1 MSNSFGGTFSFGVS
15 QNDLLECLV
24 LYTKLYHK
32 PFSAES
38 LTAGLPVNSSYG
50 VVELFSLNNSKSL
63 FFRAAKR
70 AGLKS
75 KLVQKDLDDIPS
87 LVLPV
92 ILVLKNKRACIL
104 ESVDRDIDQAK
115 IIIPDGTDVVHKISY
130 KELKNNYIGYAFYI
144 KKNFDYQEK
153 VGIKESIVTDK
164 SEHWFW
170 GTLKLSFP
178 IYKDVLLA
186 SLMINIFM
194 IFGPLFTMNVY
205 DRVVPNDAFDTLWV
219 LATGIGVMYL
229 LDLIMKLTRTYFLE
243 LASKKND
250 VIMSSRIFEKVLDIK
265 MSVKPKSVGSFANN
279 IKEFD
284 HLKNFFTTS
293 TMVAFIDIPFSI
305 IFLSVIYFLG
315 KEIVFTPIGIMII
328 VTTYVL
334 LVRKPLYKSI
344 EETNQAS
351 AAKNSIL
358 IESLVNLE
366 TIKTMNYHGRSQ
378 WNWEEATGEIADKS
392 IKTKFLSTSIPVI
405 TQFFLKL
412 NTIIV
417 VIYGVYQISDKSMT
431 MGALIAINMLSQRAI
446 APLSQITSLLS
457 SLEQTKVSYNTLE
470 NIMNL
475 PSEREDGKK
484 FVERPPFS
492 GLIEFKNVTF
502 TYPDEEKPALQ
513 NVSFTIKPGEK
524 VALIGKIGSGKST
537 IVKLLLGLYEPDSG
551 DIFIDGIDIKQ
562 INPVHIRKNIA
573 YVAQD
578 ITLFRGTLKD
588 NLVVRAPNADD
599 EAILKASKIACVDE
613 FVNTHPLGF
622 EMQVG
627 ERGEGLSGGQRQ
639 SVSIAR
645 ALLVDSPILLLDE
658 PTSMMDMFLEKRL
671 MSNFSKYIKNKSL
684 ILVTHKY
691 SLLEMLNVDK
701 VIVLYRGK
709 VVMSGLKDSVMK
721 KILGSSGNRV

>member
-1 MSNSFGGTFSFGVS
+1 MSSSNGVFSFGVS
-15 QNDLLECLV
+15 HNDLLECLV

-38 LTAGLPVNSSYG
+38 LTAGLPQDG
-50 VVELFSLNNSKSL
+50 AKGIVELFSLNNSKSL
-63 FFRAAKR
+63 FSRAAKR
-70 AGLKS
+70 AGLNS
-75 KLVQKDLDDIPS
+75 KLVHKDLDDIPS

-92 ILVLKNKRACIL
+92 ILVLKNQRACIL
-104 ESVDRDIDQAK
+104 ESVDREIDQAK
-115 IIIPDGTDVVHKISY
+115 IIIPDGGDSVHTVSY
-130 KELKNNYIGYAFYI
+130 KDLKANYIGYAFYL
-144 KKNFDYQEK
+144 KKSYEYETKKDK
-153 VGIKESIVTDK
+153 TVDVGNK
-164 SEHWFW
+164 HWFW

-178 IYKDVLLA
+178 IYKDVIIA
-186 SLMINIFM
+186 SLLVNVFM

-219 LATGIGVMYL
+219 LATGIGVMYV

-250 VIMSSRIFEKVLDIK
+250 VIMSSKIFEKVLDIK
-265 MSVKPKSVGSFANN
+265 MSAKPKSVGSFANN

-305 IFLSVIYFLG
+305 IFLSVIWFLG
-315 KEIVFTPIGIMII
+315 GDIVFIPLSIMAI
-328 VTTYVL
+328 VTAYVL
-334 LVRKPLYKSI
+334 LVRKPLYRSI
-344 EETNQAS
+344 EETNEAS
-351 AAKNSIL
+351 ANKNSIL

-378 WNWEEATGEIADKS
+378 WNWEEATGDIANKS
-392 IKTKFLSTSIPVI
+392 IKTKILSTSIPLI
-405 TQFFLKL
+405 TQFFVQL
-412 NTIIV
+412 NTIAV
-417 VIYGVYQISDKSMT
+417 VIYGVYQISDKNMT

-470 NIMNL
+470 NIMKL

-502 TYPDEEKPALQ
+502 TYPDEEKPALKD
-513 NVSFTIKPGEK
+513 VSFTIHPGEK
-524 VALIGKIGSGKST
+524 VAIIGKIGSGKST

-562 INPVHIRKNIA
+562 INPADLRRNIA

-588 NLVVRAPNADD
+588 NIVIRAPHADD

-613 FVNTHPLGF
+613 FVNIHPLGF

-645 ALLVDSPILLLDE
+645 AFLIDSPIVLFDE
-658 PTSMMDMFLEKRL
+658 PTSMMDSQTEAKVM
-671 MSNFSKYIKNKSL
+671 KNIQENIGDKTL
-684 ILVTHKY
+684 ILVTHKN
-691 SLLEMLNVDK
+691 SLLNVADR
-701 VIVLYRGK
+701 VIV
-709 VVMSGLKDSVMK
+709 MHNSK
-721 KILGSSGNRV
+721 KILDGSKEEVLKKLKGGAK

>member
-1 MSNSFGGTFSFGVS
+1 MSKANGVFSFGVS
-15 QNDLLECLV
+15 HNDLLECLV

-38 LTAGLPVNSSYG
+38 LTAGLPQDG
-50 VVELFSLNNSKSL
+50 AKGIVELFSLNNSKSL
-63 FFRAAKR
+63 FSRAAKR
-70 AGLKS
+70 AGLNS
-75 KLVQKDLDDIPS
+75 KLVHKDLDDIPS

-92 ILVLKNKRACIL
+92 ILVLKNQRACIL
-104 ESVDRDIDQAK
+104 ESVDREIDQAK
-115 IIIPDGTDVVHKISY
+115 IIIPDAGDSVHTVSY
-130 KELKNNYIGYAFYI
+130 SELKSNYIGYAFYL
-144 KKNFDYQEK
+144 KKSYDFEAK
-153 VGIKESIVTDK
+153 KDK
-164 SEHWFW
+164 TVDTGKSHWFW

-178 IYKDVLLA
+178 IYKDVIIA
-186 SLMINIFM
+186 SLLVNVFM

-219 LATGIGVMYL
+219 LATGIGVMYA
-229 LDLIMKLTRTYFLE
+229 LDLVMKLTRTYFLE

-250 VIMSSRIFEKVLDIK
+250 VIMSSKIFEKVLDIK
-265 MSVKPKSVGSFANN
+265 MSAKPKSVGSFANN

-305 IFLSVIYFLG
+305 IFLSVIWFLG
-315 KEIVFTPIGIMII
+315 GDIVFIPLTIMAI

-344 EETNQAS
+344 EETNAAS
-351 AAKNSIL
+351 ANKNSIL

-378 WNWEEATGEIADKS
+378 WNWEEATGEIANKS
-392 IKTKFLSTSIPVI
+392 IKTKILSTSIPLI
-405 TQFFLKL
+405 TQFFVQL
-412 NTIIV
+412 NTIAVIV
-417 VIYGVYQISDKSMT
+417 YGVYQISDKEMT

-457 SLEQTKVSYNTLE
+457 SLEQTKVSYDTLE
-470 NIMNL
+470 SIMKL

-502 TYPDEEKPALQ
+502 TYPDEEKPALKD
-513 NVSFTIKPGEK
+513 VSFTIHPGEK
-524 VALIGKIGSGKST
+524 VAIIGKIGSGKST

-551 DIFIDGIDIKQ
+551 DIFIDGNGIDIKQ
-562 INPVHIRKNIA
+562 INPADIRRNIA

-588 NLVVRAPNADD
+588 NLVIRAPHADD
-599 EAILKASKIACVDE
+599 ETILRASKIACVDE
-613 FVNTHPLGF
+613 FVNIHPLGF

-645 ALLVDSPILLLDE
+645 AFLIDSPIVLFDE
-658 PTSMMDMFLEKRL
+658 PTSMMDSQTEAKVMRNIQENIGDKT
-671 MSNFSKYIKNKSL
+671 L
-684 ILVTHKY
+684 ILVTHKN
-691 SLLEMLNVDK
+691 SLLNVADR
-701 VIVLYRGK
+701 VIV
-709 VVMSGLKDSVMK
+709 MHNSK
-721 KILGSSGNRV
+721 KILDGKKDEVIKKLKGGSR

>member
-1 MSNSFGGTFSFGVS
+1 MSKANGVFSFGVS
-15 QNDLLECLV
+15 HNDLLECLV

-38 LTAGLPVNSSYG
+38 LTAGLPQDG
-50 VVELFSLNNSKSL
+50 AKGIVELFSLNNSKSL
-63 FFRAAKR
+63 FSRAAKR
-70 AGLKS
+70 AGLNS
-75 KLVQKDLDDIPS
+75 KLVHKDLDDIPS

-92 ILVLKNKRACIL
+92 ILVLKNQRACIL
-104 ESVDRDIDQAK
+104 ESVDREIDQAK
-115 IIIPDGTDVVHKISY
+115 IIIPDGGDSVHTVSY
-130 KELKNNYIGYAFYI
+130 KDLKANYIGYAFYL
-144 KKNFDYQEK
+144 KKSYDYETK
-153 VGIKESIVTDK
+153 KDKTVEVGNK
-164 SEHWFW
+164 HWFW

-178 IYKDVLLA
+178 IYKDVIIA
-186 SLMINIFM
+186 SLLVNVFM

-219 LATGIGVMYL
+219 LATGIGVMYV
-229 LDLIMKLTRTYFLE
+229 LDLVMKLTRTYFLE

-250 VIMSSRIFEKVLDIK
+250 VIMSSKIFEKVLDIK
-265 MSVKPKSVGSFANN
+265 MSAKPKSVGSFANN

-305 IFLSVIYFLG
+305 IFLSVIWFLG
-315 KEIVFTPIGIMII
+315 GDIVFIPLAIMGI

-334 LVRKPLYKSI
+334 LVRKPLYRSI
-344 EETNQAS
+344 EETNEAS
-351 AAKNSIL
+351 ANKNSIL

-378 WNWEEATGEIADKS
+378 WNWEEATGDIANKS
-392 IKTKFLSTSIPVI
+392 VKTKILSSSIPLI
-405 TQFFLKL
+405 TQFFVQL
-412 NTIIV
+412 NTIAV
-417 VIYGVYQISDKSMT
+417 VVYGVYQISDKNMT

-470 NIMNL
+470 SIMKL
-475 PSEREDGKK
+475 PGEREDGKK

-513 NVSFTIKPGEK
+513 NVSFTIHPGEK
-524 VALIGKIGSGKST
+524 VAIIGKIGSGKST

-562 INPVHIRKNIA
+562 INPADLRRNIA

-588 NLVVRAPNADD
+588 NLVIRAPHADD
-599 EAILKASKIACVDE
+599 EAILRASKIACVDE
-613 FVNTHPLGF
+613 FVNIHPLGF

-645 ALLVDSPILLLDE
+645 AFLIDSPIILFDE
-658 PTSMMDMFLEKRL
+658 PTSMMDSQTEAKVMK
-671 MSNFSKYIKNKSL
+671 NIKENIGDKTL
-684 ILVTHKY
+684 ILVTHKN
-691 SLLEMLNVDK
+691 SLLNAAQR
-701 VIVLYRGK
+701 VIV
-709 VVMSGLKDSVMK
+709 MHNSK
-721 KILGSSGNRV
+721 KILDGSKDEVIKKLKGGSK

>member
-1 MSNSFGGTFSFGVS
+1 MSNSKSGIFSFGVS
-15 QNDLLECLV
+15 HNDLLDCLV

-38 LTAGLPVNSSYG
+38 LTAGLPQDGANG
-50 VVELFSLNNSKSL
+50 IVELFSLNNSKSL
-63 FFRAAKR
+63 FSRAAKR
-70 AGLKS
+70 AGLNS
-75 KLVQKDLDDIPS
+75 KLVHKDLDDIPS
-87 LVLPV
+87 LVMPV

-115 IIIPDGTDVVHKISY
+115 IIIPDGGEGVHTISY
-130 KELKNNYIGYAFYI
+130 SELKKNYIGYAFYL
-144 KKNFDYQEK
+144 KKSYDFEEK
-153 VGIKESIVTDK
+153 KDK
-164 SEHWFW
+164 TLKRDKQHWFW
-170 GTLKLSFP
+170 GTLKLSFS
-178 IYKDVLLA
+178 IYKDVIIA
-186 SLMINIFM
+186 SLLVNVFM

-219 LATGIGVMYL
+219 LATGIGVMYA

-250 VIMSSRIFEKVLDIK
+250 VIMSSKIFEKVLDIK
-265 MSVKPKSVGSFANN
+265 MSARPKSVGSFANN

-293 TMVAFIDIPFSI
+293 TMVAFIDIPFSV
-305 IFLSVIYFLG
+305 IFLSVIWFLG
-315 KEIVFTPIGIMII
+315 GDIVFIPLTIMAV

-344 EETNQAS
+344 EETNEAS
-351 AAKNSIL
+351 ANKNSIL

-378 WNWEEATGEIADKS
+378 WNWEEATGEIANKS
-392 IKTKFLSTSIPVI
+392 IKTKILSSSIPLI
-405 TQFFLKL
+405 TQFFVQL
-412 NTIIV
+412 NTIAV
-417 VIYGVYQISDKSMT
+417 VIYGVYQISDKNMT

-492 GLIEFKNVTF
+492 GHIEFKNVTF
-502 TYPDEEKPALQ
+502 TYPDEEKPALKD
-513 NVSFTIKPGEK
+513 VSFTIHPGEK
-524 VALIGKIGSGKST
+524 VAIIGKIGSGKST

-562 INPVHIRKNIA
+562 INPADIRRNIA

-588 NLVVRAPNADD
+588 NLVIRAPHAED

-613 FVNTHPLGF
+613 FVNIHPLGF

-645 ALLVDSPILLLDE
+645 AFLIDSPIVLFDE
-658 PTSMMDMFLEKRL
+658 PTSMMDSQTEAKVM
-671 MSNFSKYIKNKSL
+671 KNIQKNIGNKTL
-684 ILVTHKY
+684 ILVTHKN
-691 SLLEMLNVDK
+691 SLLSVADR
-701 VIVLYRGK
+701 VIV
-709 VVMSGLKDSVMK
+709 MHNSK
-721 KILGSSGNRV
+721 KILDGKKDEVIRKLRGGK

>member
-1 MSNSFGGTFSFGVS
+1 MSNNSGVFSFGVS
-15 QNDLLECLV
+15 HNDLLECLV

-38 LTAGLPVNSSYG
+38 LTAGLPQDG
-50 VVELFSLNNSKSL
+50 AKGIVELFSLNNSKSL
-63 FFRAAKR
+63 FSRAAKR
-70 AGLKS
+70 AGLNS
-75 KLVQKDLDDIPS
+75 KLVHKDLDDIPS

-92 ILVLKNKRACIL
+92 ILVLKNQRACIL
-104 ESVDRDIDQAK
+104 ESMDKEKDEAH
-115 IIIPDGTDVVHKISY
+115 IIIPDGGDSVHTVSY
-130 KELKNNYIGYAFYI
+130 SDLKANYIGYAFYL
-144 KKNFDYQEK
+144 KKSYDYETK
-153 VGIKESIVTDK
+153 KDKTVESGNK
-164 SEHWFW
+164 HWFW
-170 GTLKLSFP
+170 GTLKLSFS
-178 IYKDVLLA
+178 IYKDVIIA
-186 SLMINIFM
+186 SLLVNVFM

-219 LATGIGVMYL
+219 LATGIGVMYA
-229 LDLIMKLTRTYFLE
+229 LDLVMKLTRTYFLE

-250 VIMSSRIFEKVLDIK
+250 VIMSSKIFEKVLDIK
-265 MSVKPKSVGSFANN
+265 MSAKPKSVGSFANN

-305 IFLSVIYFLG
+305 IFLSVIWFLG
-315 KEIVFTPIGIMII
+315 GDIVFIPLTIMAI

-344 EETNQAS
+344 EATNEAS
-351 AAKNSIL
+351 ANKNSIL

-378 WNWEEATGEIADKS
+378 WNWEEATGEIANKS
-392 IKTKFLSTSIPVI
+392 IKTKILSTSIPLI
-405 TQFFLKL
+405 TQFFVQL
-412 NTIIV
+412 NTIAV
-417 VIYGVYQISDKSMT
+417 VIYGVYQISDKNMT

-470 NIMNL
+470 NIMHL
-475 PSEREDGKK
+475 PSEREDGKR

-492 GLIEFKNVTF
+492 GHIEFKGVTF
-502 TYPDEEKPALQ
+502 TYPDEEKPALKD
-513 NVSFTIKPGEK
+513 VSFTIHPGEK
-524 VALIGKIGSGKST
+524 VAIIGKIGSGKST

-562 INPVHIRKNIA
+562 INPADIRRNIA

-588 NLVVRAPNADD
+588 NLVIRAPHADD
-599 EAILKASKIACVDE
+599 DMILKASKIACVDE
-613 FVNTHPLGF
+613 FVNIHPLGF

-645 ALLVDSPILLLDE
+645 AFLIDSPIVLFDE
-658 PTSMMDMFLEKRL
+658 PTSMMDSQTEAKVMRNIQENIGDKT
-671 MSNFSKYIKNKSL
+671 L
-684 ILVTHKY
+684 ILVTHKN
-691 SLLEMLNVDK
+691 SLLNAAER
-701 VIVLYRGK
+701 VIV
-709 VVMSGLKDSVMK
+709 MHNSK
-721 KILGSSGNRV
+721 KILDGSKDEVIKKLKGGGR

>member
-1 MSNSFGGTFSFGVS
+1 MSSSKDGLFSFGVS
-15 QNDLLECLV
+15 HNDLLECLV

-38 LTAGLPVNSSYG
+38 LTAGLPQDG
-50 VVELFSLNNSKSL
+50 AKGIVELFSLNSSKSL
-63 FFRAAKR
+63 FSRAAKR
-70 AGLKS
+70 AGLNS
-75 KLVQKDLDDIPS
+75 KLVHKDLDDIPT

-92 ILVLKNKRACIL
+92 ILVLKNQRACIL

-115 IIIPDGTDVVHKISY
+115 IIIPDAGDSVHTVSY
-130 KELKNNYIGYAFYI
+130 KDLKANYIGYAFYL
-144 KKNFDYQEK
+144 KKSYDYEK
-153 VGIKESIVTDK
+153 RKDK
-164 SEHWFW
+164 VVDSGNKHWFW

-178 IYKDVLLA
+178 IYKDVIIA
-186 SLMINIFM
+186 SLLVNVFM

-219 LATGIGVMYL
+219 LATGIGVMYV

-250 VIMSSRIFEKVLDIK
+250 VIMSSKIFEKVLDIK
-265 MSVKPKSVGSFANN
+265 MSAKPKSVGSFANN

-305 IFLSVIYFLG
+305 IFLSVIWFLG
-315 KEIVFTPIGIMII
+315 GDIVFIPISIMMI

-334 LVRKPLYKSI
+334 LVRKPLYRSI
-344 EETNQAS
+344 EETNEAS
-351 AAKNSIL
+351 ANKNSIL

-378 WNWEEATGEIADKS
+378 WNWEEATGEIANKS
-392 IKTKFLSTSIPVI
+392 IKTKILSTSIPLI
-405 TQFFLKL
+405 TQFFVQL
-412 NTIIV
+412 NTIAV
-417 VIYGVYQISDKSMT
+417 VVYGVYQISDKNMT

-470 NIMNL
+470 SIMHL

-502 TYPDEEKPALQ
+502 TYPGEEKPALQ
-513 NVSFTIKPGEK
+513 NVSFTIHPGEK
-524 VALIGKIGSGKST
+524 VAIIGKIGSGKST

-562 INPVHIRKNIA
+562 INPADLRRNIA

-588 NLVVRAPNADD
+588 NLVIRAPHADD
-599 EAILKASKIACVDE
+599 EMILKASKIACVDE
-613 FVNTHPLGF
+613 FVNIHPLGF

-645 ALLVDSPILLLDE
+645 AFLIDSPIVLFDE
-658 PTSMMDMFLEKRL
+658 PTSMMDSQTEAKVM
-671 MSNFSKYIKNKSL
+671 KNIHQNIGDKTL
-684 ILVTHKY
+684 ILVTHKN
-691 SLLEMLNVDK
+691 SLLNAAK
-701 VIVLYRGK
+701 RVIV
-709 VVMSGLKDSVMK
+709 MHNSK
-721 KILGSSGNRV
+721 KILDGSKEEVIKKLKGSTK